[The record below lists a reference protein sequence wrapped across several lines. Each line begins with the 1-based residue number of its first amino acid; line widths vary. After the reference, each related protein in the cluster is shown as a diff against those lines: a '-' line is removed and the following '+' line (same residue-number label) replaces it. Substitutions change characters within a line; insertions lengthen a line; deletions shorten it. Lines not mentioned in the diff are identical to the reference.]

1 MARTAL
7 TFLFLLAFL
16 QLIPS
21 PGRAADQAYT
31 VNDVKV
37 DILSESAVK
46 ARDKAF
52 GEAQKVAFIKLAG
65 RFRSPEAMAGFV
77 PPDARTIAGMVQDFE
92 LVSEQL
98 STRRYLGTYTFRF
111 KANAVNRYFGS
122 GPAYGLNETVSARP
136 TSGLMILPFF
146 QQEGAAS
153 VLWDPA
159 KNPWLQAWQK
169 TSLNGLLLPLG
180 DASDIMDV
188 RDAQALNYNAAGLKR
203 MLKRYE
209 SHDAVILL
217 ARFNQ
222 AAANPLTV
230 EIYRTDKYPPEL
242 VQKLPVNNGTSRTLG
257 ELMQKTI
264 GNVKDVLASN
274 WKVVDEPEMA
284 QETPLQVEEQLEPDP
299 VTVDREAIP
308 QPAPRQPQQAA
319 LAGNIRVKTRFSTI
333 AEWLATR
340 RTLNTVPSVTG
351 VRIVALRA
359 NEAVVDLNYADWPSL
374 STGLSSRGLSIQGT
388 GVGDYQLI
396 NQVAGAPYR

>member
-16 QLIPS
+16 QLV
-21 PGRAADQAYT
+21 PGSARAADQAYT

-52 GEAQKVAFIKLAG
+52 GEAQKVAFVKLAG

-92 LVSEQL
+92 VVSEQL
-98 STRRYLGTYTFRF
+98 STRRYLGIYTFRF

-122 GPAYGLNETVSARP
+122 GPSYGLNETVSSRP
-136 TSGLMILPFF
+136 ASGLMILPFF
-146 QQEGAAS
+146 QQEG
-153 VLWDPA
+153 VPTTLWDAA

-180 DASDIMDV
+180 DSSDIMDV
-188 RDAQALNYNAAGLKR
+188 RETQALTYNAAGLKR
-203 MLKRYE
+203 MQKRYE
-209 SHDAVILL
+209 TRDAVILL
-217 ARFNQ
+217 AKFNQ

-230 EIYRTDKYPPEL
+230 DIYRTDKYPPVL
-242 VQKLPVNNGTSRTLG
+242 VQSMVINNGSSRTLG

-264 GNVKDVLASN
+264 VEVKEVLATN
-274 WKVVDEPEMA
+274 WKAEPQPEPEYA
-284 QETPLQVEEQLEPDP
+284 PLQAAEEQLEPDP
-299 VTVDREAIP
+299 VTVYQ
-308 QPAPRQPQQAA
+308 QPAPVPQKQETP

-340 RTLNTVPSVTG
+340 RALNTVPAVSG
-351 VRIVALRA
+351 IRIVALKA
-359 NEAVVDLNYADWPSL
+359 NEAVVDLNYTDWPTL
-374 STGLSSRGLSIQGT
+374 SSGLSSRGMSIQGT

-396 NQVAGAPYR
+396 NQVAAPAYH

>member
-16 QLIPS
+16 QLAPT
-21 PGRAADQAYT
+21 PARAADQAYT

-52 GEAQKVAFIKLAG
+52 GEAQKVAFIKLAE

-92 LVSEQL
+92 VVSEQL

-122 GPAYGLNETVSARP
+122 GPAYGLNETVAARP
-136 TSGLMILPFF
+136 AAGLMILPFF
-146 QQEGAAS
+146 QQEGAAP
-153 VLWDPA
+153 VLWDAA

-169 TSLNGLLLPLG
+169 TSLQGLLLPLG

-188 RDAQALNYNAAGLKR
+188 RDNQPLNYNSAGLKR

-209 SHDAVILL
+209 SRDAVILL

-222 AAANPLTV
+222 SAANPLSI

-242 VQKLPVNNGTSRTLG
+242 VQKMPVNNGSSRTLG
-257 ELMQKTI
+257 DLMQKTI
-264 GNVKDVLASN
+264 VSVKDVLATN
-274 WKVVDEPEMA
+274 WKTVEEPAVEA
-284 QETPLQVEEQLEPDP
+284 QQPLQAEGEHLDP
-299 VTVDREAIP
+299 ETVTIDRTAL
-308 QPAPRQPQQAA
+308 PRVPQQQQTA

-340 RTLNTVPSVTG
+340 RALNSVPSVTG
-351 VRIVALRA
+351 IRIVALKA